1 MTINTAYL
9 GTPAPMTNQSGQ
21 STVLSDLSISGT
33 LDVGALH
40 TGAITGSSTITGTG
54 ITGTTGAFTS
64 TLSTNGAV
72 TIGAGTALVKLSS
85 ITVPVVAI
93 TAVATKSTTTTHAF
107 SGATTAADTTNPQ
120 VFIVTPTSAMSPG
133 VVVDAYAS
141 TKDVITIRYSN
152 VSAANAAVA
161 AHTLR
166 VTLLQF

>member
-33 LDVGALH
+33 LDVGPVHA
-40 TGAITGSSTITGTG
+40 STITGTT

-64 TLSTNGAV
+64 TLSANGASTLYGAV
-72 TIGAGTALVKLSS
+72 TIGGGTGLVKLSS

-107 SGATTAADTTNPQ
+107 SGATTTADGTNPQ
-120 VFIVTPTSAMSPG
+120 VFIATPTSAMSPG
-133 VVVDAYAS
+133 VVVDAYA
-141 TKDVITIRYSN
+141 TDKDTVTIRYSN